1 MAHDDIWLPLVEEPI
16 GEFVARLQEEDE
28 ELAAMVASPR
38 RQLAF
43 RTFAYIRVGV
53 LLGSLLVDHD
63 VQPEGSR
70 TWVDELLADPKH
82 RQAAAEEVKR
92 VAREVAADPK
102 LAEEEEPVGPDDDAR
117 ERFRRFARD
126 LG

>member
-1 MAHDDIWLPLVEEPI
+1 VATDDLWLPLVDEPI
-16 GEFVARLQEEDE
+16 GEFVAKFQEEDP
-28 ELAAMVASPR
+28 ELAALVASPR

-53 LLGSLLVDHD
+53 LLGSLLVDTD
-63 VQPEGSR
+63 VEAEGSR
-70 TWVDELLADPKH
+70 TWVEQLLADPKH
-82 RQAAAEEVKR
+82 REAVVEEVQR

-102 LAEEEEPVGPDDDAR
+102 LAEEEPFGPDDDAR

-126 LG
+126 LD

>member
-1 MAHDDIWLPLVEEPI
+1 MADDDIWLPLVEEPI
-16 GEFVARLQEEDE
+16 GEFVASLHEEDE

-43 RTFAYIRVGV
+43 RTFAYI

-102 LAEEEEPVGPDDDAR
+102 LAEEEPVGPDDDAR

>member
-1 MAHDDIWLPLVEEPI
+1 MTHDDIWLPLVEEPI
-16 GEFVARLQEEDE
+16 GEFVASLQEEDE
-28 ELAAMVASPR
+28 ELAAMVTSPR

-63 VQPEGSR
+63 VQPQGSR
-70 TWVDELLADPKH
+70 TWVEELLADPKH
-82 RQAAAEEVKR
+82 RQAAADEVKR
-92 VAREVAADPK
+92 VAQEVAADPK
-102 LAEEEEPVGPDDDAR
+102 LAEEEPVGPDDNAR

-126 LG
+126 LD

>member
-16 GEFVARLQEEDE
+16 GEFVASLQQEDE
-28 ELAAMVASPR
+28 ELAALVASPR

-43 RTFAYIRVGV
+43 RTFAYISVGV
-53 LLGSLLVDHD
+53 LLGSLLVEHD

-82 RQAAAEEVKR
+82 RQAAVDEVKR
-92 VAREVAADPK
+92 VAQEVAADPK
-102 LAEEEEPVGPDDDAR
+102 LAEEEPMGPDDDAR

>member
-1 MAHDDIWLPLVEEPI
+1 MSAEDIWLPLVDEPI
-16 GEFVARLQEEDE
+16 GALVAQLQEEDE
-28 ELAAMVASPR
+28 ELAVLVASPR

-63 VQPEGSR
+63 VKPEGSR
-70 TWVDELLADPKH
+70 TWVDELLAEPAH
-82 RQAAAEEVKR
+82 RAAVVEEVKA

-102 LAEEEEPVGPDDDAR
+102 LAEEDAVGPDDEAR
-117 ERFRRFARD
+117 ERFRRFARELD
-126 LG
+126 

>member
-1 MAHDDIWLPLVEEPI
+1 MADEEFWLPLVDEPI
-16 GEFVARLQEEDE
+16 GEFVSQLQEEDE
-28 ELAAMVASPR
+28 ALAALVASPR

-63 VQPEGSR
+63 VQADDSR
-70 TWVDELLADPKH
+70 TWVEQLLADQKH
-82 RQAAAEEVKR
+82 RAAAVEEVKK

-102 LAEEEEPVGPDDDAR
+102 LGEEESVGPDDEAR
-117 ERFRRFARD
+117 ERFRRFASELD
-126 LG
+126 

>member
-16 GEFVARLQEEDE
+16 GEFVASLQQEDE
-28 ELAAMVASPR
+28 ELAVMVASPR

-53 LLGSLLVDHD
+53 LLGSLLVEHD

-82 RQAAAEEVKR
+82 RQAAVDEVKR
-92 VAREVAADPK
+92 VAQEVAADPK
-102 LAEEEEPVGPDDDAR
+102 LAEEEPMGPDDDAR
-117 ERFRRFARD
+117 ERFRRFDRD

>member
-16 GEFVARLQEEDE
+16 GEFVASLQEEDE

-63 VQPEGSR
+63 VQPEGSH

-82 RQAAAEEVKR
+82 RQAAVDEVKR

-102 LAEEEEPVGPDDDAR
+102 LAEEEPVGPNDEVR
-117 ERFRRFARD
+117 ERFRRFARNLD
-126 LG
+126 

>member
-1 MAHDDIWLPLVEEPI
+1 VAHDDIWLPLVEEPI
-16 GEFVARLQEEDE
+16 GEFVASLQEEDE

-82 RQAAAEEVKR
+82 RQAAVDEVKR
-92 VAREVAADPK
+92 VAQEVGADPR
-102 LAEEEEPVGPDDDAR
+102 LAEEEPVGPDDDAR
-117 ERFRRFARD
+117 ERFRRFARELD
-126 LG
+126 